1 VVVPVVNQA
10 SSKHASE
17 GRLQAPHRNKPSID
31 QIVKPNTR
39 EIFMKT
45 HRTVALILA
54 TAALLGLGGCGTLT
68 PQDMLAQ
75 FEPGEQSHYV
85 VVPGKPK
92 HLTDIKDF
100 AKYCGQQD
108 LGAIGSSAYNDWMK
122 AHVCNDISK
131 WQLVSG
137 VYHTKV
143 WGSKG
148 LKYAAAY
155 APSNWNIEENDI
167 LEFSLNLSKEGKM
180 LRPDIVKR
188 IARKA
193 KDATKESGCYWDGG
207 KGATTAFI
215 GGGAVCDGWNWRD
228 QKFAKE

>member
-1 VVVPVVNQA
+1 
-10 SSKHASE
+10 
-17 GRLQAPHRNKPSID
+17 
-31 QIVKPNTR
+31 
-39 EIFMKT
+39 MKT
-45 HRTVALILA
+45 FRTFALLVS
-54 TAALLGLGGCGTLT
+54 TAALLGLGGCATNLK
-68 PQDMLAQ
+68 PKDMLAQ
-75 FEPGEQSHYV
+75 FEVGEQTVYV

-92 HLTDIKDF
+92 KLTEFDGFPKV
-100 AKYCGQQD
+100 CGAQQD
-108 LGAIGSSAYNDWMK
+108 ETWSQSANEFMTK
-122 AHVCNDISK
+122 HVCNNLEK

-143 WGSKG
+143 FG
-148 LKYAAAY
+148 LSGGVKFTPALAA
-155 APSNWNIEENDI
+155 SSMDIEADDI
-167 LEFSLNLSKEGKM
+167 LEFSVATSSDGQKI
-180 LRPDIVKR
+180 RPDIVTR

>member
-1 VVVPVVNQA
+1 
-10 SSKHASE
+10 
-17 GRLQAPHRNKPSID
+17 
-31 QIVKPNTR
+31 
-39 EIFMKT
+39 MKT
-45 HRTVALILA
+45 RRIVALVLA

-68 PQDMLAQ
+68 PRDMLAQ
-75 FEPGEQSHYV
+75 FEPGEQPLYV
-85 VVPGKPK
+85 VVPGKPAR
-92 HLTDIKDF
+92 LTEIKDF
-100 AKYCGQQD
+100 QKYCGKQE
-108 LGAIGSSAYNDWMK
+108 LPAIVAPSANEWI
-122 AHVCNDISK
+122 ARNVCPDIGK

-143 WGSKG
+143 WGTKG
-148 LKYAAAY
+148 LKYTAAY
-155 APSNWNIEENDI
+155 APADWNIEEDDI
-167 LEFSLNLSKEGKM
+167 LELSMDTSKEGQK

-215 GGGAVCDGWNWRD
+215 GGGAVCDGWHWRD